1 VRKVL
6 HQLKYRRNIALGE
19 RLAEPLCT
27 LFEAQGWSIGIV
39 VPVPLGIA
47 RLKERGYNQAALIA
61 HPFSLASGLQ
71 YAPKALLRTRE
82 THSQVGLSIAERKV
96 NVNGAFKARREI
108 VSGKNV
114 LLIDDVAT
122 SSATLDA
129 CAAALRIDGA
139 DQVYCLTLAR
149 AL

>member
-1 VRKVL
+1 M
-6 HQLKYRRNIALGE
+6 YEG
-19 RLAEPLCT
+19 
-27 LFEAQGWSIGIV
+27 QGWLIDVV

-61 HPFSLASGLQ
+61 HPFALASGLR
-71 YAPKALLRTRE
+71 YAPRALLRTRE
-82 THSQVGLSIAERKV
+82 TRSQVGLSITERKI
-96 NVNGAFKARREI
+96 NVTDAFKARHEI
-108 VSGKNV
+108 VGGKRV
-114 LLIDDVAT
+114 LLIDDVTT

-129 CAAALRIDGA
+129 CAAALRKDGA